1 MIVRKSK
8 GELET
13 MREGGKIT
21 AGCLASLTAAVKP
34 GVTTAELDE
43 LADSYIRERGGTP
56 EFKGFPGSPGASNFP
71 ASICASPNAM
81 IVHGIPGPY
90 TLREGD
96 IISIDAGTRF
106 EGFVSD
112 SATTVRVGEV
122 SEEVEALLRTTQECL
137 EAATEKMC
145 PGNKLGDVGHAIQS
159 LAEGRGYGVIRDL
172 VSHGVG
178 RQMHEDPQIPNY
190 GKPGSGTR
198 LLSGMTFAIE
208 PMISL
213 GSYEIV
219 LDEDGWS
226 IYTADGS
233 IAAHYEH
240 TIAITDDGPWVL
252 TAPPGE

>member
-1 MIVRKSK
+1 
-8 GELET
+8 
-13 MREGGKIT
+13 
-21 AGCLASLTAAVKP
+21 
-34 GVTTAELDE
+34 
-43 LADSYIRERGGTP
+43 
-56 EFKGFPGSPGASNFP
+56 
-71 ASICASPNAM
+71 M
-81 IVHGIPGPY
+81 IVHGIPGSH

-112 SATTVRVGEV
+112 SATTVRAGAV
-122 SEEVEALLRTTQECL
+122 SDDVDRLLTTTQECL
-137 EAATEKMC
+137 DAATEQMRI
-145 PGNKLGDVGHAIQS
+145 GNKLGDVGHAIQS

-213 GSYEIV
+213 GTYEIL
-219 LDEDGWS
+219 LDEEDGWS

-233 IAAHYEH
+233 MAAHYEH
-240 TIAITDDGPWVL
+240 TIAVTDDGPWVL
-252 TAPPGE
+252 TAPEES

>member
-8 GELET
+8 GELAA

-21 AGCLASLTAAVKP
+21 AGCLAALTDAVKP
-34 GVTTAELDE
+34 GVTTADLDE
-43 LADSYIRERGGTP
+43 IADTYIRERGGVP
-56 EFKGFPGSPGASNFP
+56 EFKGYEGFPK
-71 ASICASPNAM
+71 SICASPNSM
-81 IVHGIPGPY
+81 IVHGIPGSY
-90 TLREGD
+90 TLEEGD

-122 SEEVEALLRTTQECL
+122 SPEVEALLTTTQECL
-137 EAATEKMC
+137 TAATEQMRVS
-145 PGNKLGDVGHAIQS
+145 NKLGDVGHAIQS

-178 RQMHEDPQIPNY
+178 RAMHEEPQIPNY
-190 GKPGSGTR
+190 GKPGTGTK

-213 GSYEIV
+213 GSYEIHV
-219 LDEDGWS
+219 DEKDGWS

-233 IAAHYEH
+233 MAAHYEH
-240 TIAITDDGPWVL
+240 TIAVTDDGPWVL
-252 TAPPGE
+252 TAPEE

>member
-8 GELET
+8 GELAA

-21 AGCLASLTAAVKP
+21 AGCLAALTDAVKP
-34 GVTTAELDE
+34 GVTTADLDE
-43 LADSYIRERGGTP
+43 IADTYIRKRGGVP
-56 EFKGFPGSPGASNFP
+56 EFKGYEGFPK
-71 ASICASPNAM
+71 SICASPNSM
-81 IVHGIPGPY
+81 IVHGIPGSY
-90 TLREGD
+90 TLEEGD

-122 SEEVEALLRTTQECL
+122 SLEVEALLTTTQECL
-137 EAATEKMC
+137 AAATEQMRVS
-145 PGNKLGDVGHAIQS
+145 NKLGDVGHAIQS
-159 LAEGRGYGVIRDL
+159 LAESRGYGVIRDL

-178 RQMHEDPQIPNY
+178 RAMHEEPQIPNY
-190 GKPGSGTR
+190 GKPGTGTK

-213 GSYEIV
+213 GSYEINV
-219 LDEDGWS
+219 DEKDGWS

-233 IAAHYEH
+233 MAAHYEH
-240 TIAITDDGPWVL
+240 TIAVTDDGPWVL
-252 TAPPGE
+252 TAPEE

>member
-1 MIVRKSK
+1 
-8 GELET
+8 

-21 AGCLASLTAAVKP
+21 AGCLAALARAVVP

-43 LADSYIRERGGTP
+43 LADSYIRERDGKP
-56 EFKGFPGSPGASNFP
+56 EFKGYQGFPR
-71 ASICASPNAM
+71 SICTSPNAM

-96 IISIDAGTRF
+96 IVSIDAGTRF

-112 SATTVRVGEV
+112 SAVTVRVGEV
-122 SEEVEALLRTTQECL
+122 ADEVESLLATTQECL
-137 EAATEKMC
+137 AAATEQMRS
-145 PGNKLGDVGHAIQS
+145 GNKLGDVGHAIQS
-159 LAEGRGYGVIRDL
+159 IAEGRGYGVIRDL

-178 RQMHEDPQIPNY
+178 RQMHEEPQIPNY
-190 GKPGSGTR
+190 GKPNTGTR
-198 LLSGMTFAIE
+198 ILSGMTFAIE

-213 GSYEIV
+213 GTYEIM
-219 LDEDGWS
+219 LDEEDGWS

-240 TIAITDDGPWVL
+240 TIAVTDDGPWVL
-252 TAPPGE
+252 TAPEEN

>member
-1 MIVRKSK
+1 MIVRKSQ

-21 AGCLASLTAAVKP
+21 AGCLAALARAVKP

-43 LADSYIRERGGTP
+43 LADSYIRERGGKP
-56 EFKGFPGSPGASNFP
+56 EFKGYQGFPR
-71 ASICASPNAM
+71 SICASPNAM
-81 IVHGIPGPY
+81 IVHGIPGDY
-90 TLREGD
+90 TLQEGD

-112 SATTVRVGEV
+112 SAVTVRVGRV
-122 SEEVEALLRTTQECL
+122 SDEVEGLLTTTQECL
-137 EAATEKMC
+137 EAATQQMR

-159 LAEGRGYGVIRDL
+159 IAEGRDYGVIRDL

-178 RQMHEDPQIPNY
+178 RQMHEEPQIPNY
-190 GKPGSGTR
+190 GKPGTGTR

-213 GSYEIV
+213 GTYEIL
-219 LDEDGWS
+219 LDEEDGWS

-233 IAAHYEH
+233 MAAHYEH
-240 TIAITDDGPWVL
+240 TIAVTDDGPWVL
-252 TAPPGE
+252 TAPEEN